1 MGEIMIN
8 ERQVG
13 SILSGLLGR
22 DVDVSGIAD
31 GVNPHSAT
39 ARGLVTDDDRL
50 VAVIA
55 TDLLFAH
62 RSAAAMAMM
71 PAAIVEEAGE
81 EPDDDLM
88 EVYQEVAN
96 VLSRLANEAAPSR
109 VRIDPN
115 MDHAMQA
122 LQQIVV
128 KGQVMSAVETEIEGY
143 GPGRMGIWHVFN

>member
-1 MGEIMIN
+1 MPQITIKD
-8 ERQVG
+8 RQIE

-22 DVDVSGIAD
+22 DVGVTPLED
-31 GVNPHSAT
+31 GVQPHSST
-39 ARGLVTDDDRL
+39 ARGLVTDENQL

-55 TDLLFAH
+55 TDLRFAH

-71 PAAIVEEAGE
+71 PANIVDEDAEDA
-81 EPDDDLM
+81 DADLM

-96 VLSRLANEAAPSR
+96 VLSRLANEASPTR

-115 MDHAMQA
+115 MDHSMQA

-128 KGQVMSAVETEIEGY
+128 EGQIMSAVETEIEGY
-143 GPGRMGIWHVFN
+143 GPGRMGIWHLFN